1 LKLFVD
7 TWGWLA
13 LEDRLEKS
21 HESTMRCY
29 SEVRTRSGQIL
40 TSNFV
45 LDETI
50 TRLFRR
56 RPFQEA
62 ARFASG
68 ILASPFIR
76 VESVTDARFHQAFAL
91 RQRFADKP
99 KISFTDLTTMV
110 IMSELKVTK
119 ILTADS
125 HFSQVALGFQILPEM
140 SGE

>member
-1 LKLFVD
+1 MKLFID

-13 LEDRLEKS
+13 LEDRLERF
-21 HESTMRCY
+21 HESSLRCY
-29 SEVRTRSGQIL
+29 SEVRAGSGQIL

-62 ARFASG
+62 VRFTNG
-68 ILASPFIR
+68 ILASPFVR
-76 VESVTDARFHQAFAL
+76 VEPVTEQRFRQAFSL

-99 KISFTDLTTMV
+99 KISFTDLTTMI
-110 IMSELKVTK
+110 IMTELKVTK

-125 HFSQVALGFQILPEM
+125 HFSQVALGFQILP
-140 SGE
+140 S

>member
-13 LEDRLEKS
+13 LEDRLERF
-21 HESTMRCY
+21 HENAVKCF
-29 SEVRTRSGQIL
+29 SEVRARSGQIL
-40 TSNFV
+40 TSSFV

-56 RPFQEA
+56 RPFEEA
-62 ARFASG
+62 TRFTSG
-68 ILASPFIR
+68 ILSSPFVR
-76 VESVTDARFHQAFAL
+76 VELVTEPRFRQAFSL

-110 IMSELKVTK
+110 IMAELKVTK

-125 HFSQVALGFQILPEM
+125 HFSQGALGFQILPGPQE
-140 SGE
+140 E

>member
-21 HESTMRCY
+21 HERAMLCY
-29 SEVRTRSGQIL
+29 SEVRAWPGQIL

-45 LDETI
+45 LDETV

-62 ARFASG
+62 ARFAGG
-68 ILASPFIR
+68 ILSSPFIR
-76 VESVTDARFHQAFAL
+76 VESVTDARFRQAFAL

-110 IMSELKVTK
+110 IMTELKVTK

>member
-1 LKLFVD
+1 MKLFVD

-13 LEDRLEKS
+13 LEDRLERF
-21 HESTMRCY
+21 HESTVKCF
-29 SEVRTRSGQIL
+29 SDVRSRSGQIL

-56 RPFQEA
+56 RPFEEA
-62 ARFASG
+62 TRFTSG
-68 ILASPFIR
+68 ILSSPFVR
-76 VESVTDARFHQAFAL
+76 VELVTEPRFRQAFAL

-99 KISFTDLTTMV
+99 KISFTDFTTMV
-110 IMSELKVTK
+110 IMTELKVTK

-125 HFSQVALGFQILPEM
+125 HFSQAALGFQILPGLRER
-140 SGE
+140 